1 MSLLNLLTLLRMG
14 EGGKRPSLQ
23 VLFLQNLFQN
33 TFILRR
39 PTVAIFADIIK
50 IVIVFITTIFKDSKK
65 KVKIIRNYVSK
76 RSLYLYFLILLKFAD
91 F

>member
-1 MSLLNLLTLLRMG
+1 MSLLNLLTLLRIG

-23 VLFLQNLFQN
+23 VLFLQTLFQN
-33 TFILRR
+33 TFILKR

-76 RSLYLYFLILLKFAD
+76 RSLYLYFLILLKFAY

>member
-1 MSLLNLLTLLRMG
+1 MSLLNLLTLLRIG
-14 EGGKRPSLQ
+14 EGGKRPSLK
-23 VLFLQNLFQN
+23 VLFLQTLFQN
-33 TFILRR
+33 TFILKR
-39 PTVAIFADIIK
+39 PTVTIFADIIK
-50 IVIVFITTIFKDSKK
+50 IVIVFITTIFKDSK

>member
-1 MSLLNLLTLLRMG
+1 MG

-23 VLFLQNLFQN
+23 VLFLQTLFQN

-65 KVKIIRNYVSK
+65 G
-76 RSLYLYFLILLKFAD
+76 
-91 F
+91 

>member
-1 MSLLNLLTLLRMG
+1 MSLLNLLTLLRIG

-23 VLFLQNLFQN
+23 VLFLQTLFQN
-33 TFILRR
+33 TFILKR
-39 PTVAIFADIIK
+39 PTVTIFADIIK
-50 IVIVFITTIFKDSKK
+50 IVIVFITTIFKDSK